1 MNQYEKQMLW
11 CFGGGSPAIRYTRY
25 ALLSGLMGDGVV
37 CGYVWAYAARVRNW
51 GV

>member
-25 ALLSGLMGDGVV
+25 TLLSGLLVH
-37 CGYVWAYAARVRNW
+37 CFLWIWARAVRMLQ
-51 GV
+51 GG